1 MSAPNII
8 DDGSSLT
15 ARQHGPTEWEFPFAH
30 EGDASA
36 WVATITMRQDER
48 RFRPLA
54 PMSRINT
61 VRGIGYLV
69 SAEDTSSIG
78 QGRVEWKRIVANVPK
93 TRTVP
98 GGLATLNVQIV
109 KSEIGPPVTNSVEEV
124 AIPTATR
131 LTYEYSLKEFD
142 IIQAPR
148 AIAYADGLFLVR
160 IGGDKTYA
168 AGQTILVQDSE
179 LSLYRGLIYCRTTQR
194 VKYPASF
201 PT

>member
-1 MSAPNII
+1 MSAPSII

-15 ARQHGPTEWEFPFAH
+15 ARQHGPVEWEFPFAH

-61 VRGIGYLV
+61 VRGMGYLV

-78 QGRVEWKRIVANVPK
+78 QGRVEWKRIVANVPAM
-93 TRTVP
+93 RTVP
-98 GGLATLNVQIV
+98 GGLATLNVQFV
-109 KSEIGPPVTNSVEEV
+109 KSEIGPPVTYSVEDV

-131 LTYEYSLKEFD
+131 LTHEYSLTEFNL
-142 IIQAPR
+142 IQAPR
-148 AIAYADGLFLVR
+148 TIVYAFGLQKVDIGSVR
-160 IGGDKTYA
+160 IYT
-168 AGQTILVQDSE
+168 AGQAILVQDSE
-179 LSLYRGLIYCRTTQR
+179 QSLYRGLIYCRTTQR
-194 VKYPASF
+194 AKFPATF